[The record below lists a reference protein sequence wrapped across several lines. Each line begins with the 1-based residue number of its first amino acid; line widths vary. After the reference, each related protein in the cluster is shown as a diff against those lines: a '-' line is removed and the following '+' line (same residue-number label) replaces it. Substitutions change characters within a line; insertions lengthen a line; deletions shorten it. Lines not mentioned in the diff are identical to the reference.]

1 MRFLLSLQL
10 TRNESLKLKKLHVCL
25 QNDSNSIFEG
35 RLIKTAN
42 SLHKLHCKVFFK
54 DFNY

>member
-54 DFNY
+54 DFNC